1 MLAKRIIACLDVRNG
16 RVVKGTKFTDIKD
29 VDSPEKLAKFYSDNS
44 VDELVFYDITAS
56 NEERKTS
63 LEFVERV
70 AKVINIPFSAGGGV
84 STIED
89 FKYILRKGADKV
101 SVNSAAVR
109 NPQLI
114 REASMAF
121 GSQCVVLSMDVKKND
136 EGSWSVYVKGGREKT
151 ELDAIDWAV
160 TAAELGAGEIVVNS
174 IDEDGM
180 KNGYDLE
187 LLSRITSVVNIPVI
201 ASGGAGKKE
210 HFLDAL
216 QKTGVDGVLAASVF
230 HFGEIKVPELKHYL
244 KENGAEIRMPEAA
257 PQKKESPS
265 AENAD
270 ISMISFG
277 KDGLV
282 PCICQD
288 AKTGAVLMLAYMN
301 EQSLRLTLEKKR
313 AVYYSRSRSELW
325 EKGATSGNTQK
336 VRAIYYDCDADALLI
351 KVDQTGNACHTGAYS
366 CFFNAVFDDQEASAA
381 QLAESGASAAPG
393 SAAEPGSSALS
404 ASGVSADPGS
414 SVFGELYATV
424 IDRKNDSSEGSYTNY
439 LFDKGLDKILK
450 KVGEE
455 AAETIIAAKN
465 QDRQELIGETGDLI
479 YHLTVMLAEKGIS
492 MDEIE
497 QELKSRFR

>member
-70 AKVINIPFSAGGGV
+70 AQVINIPFSAGGGV

-101 SVNSAAVR
+101 SVNSAAVK

-121 GSQCVVLSMDVKKND
+121 GSQCVVLSMDVKKNGQ
-136 EGSWSVYVKGGREKT
+136 GSWSVYVKGGREKT
-151 ELDAIDWAV
+151 ELDAIEWAI

-187 LLSRITSVVNIPVI
+187 LLRRITSVVNIPVI

-210 HFLDAL
+210 HFLDAI
-216 QKTGVDGVLAASVF
+216 QNAGVDGVLAASVF
-230 HFGEIKVPELKHYL
+230 HFGDIKVPELKRYL

-257 PQKKESPS
+257 PQKLESITTEDS
-265 AENAD
+265 D
-270 ISMISFG
+270 IIMISFD

-288 AKTGAVLMLAYMN
+288 AKTGEVLMLAYMN

-313 AVYYSRSRSELW
+313 AVYYSRSRGELW

-336 VRAIYYDCDADALLI
+336 VRALYYDCDADALLI
-351 KVDQTGNACHTGAYS
+351 KVEQTGNACHTGEYS
-366 CFFNAVFDDQEASAA
+366 CFFNAVFDD
-381 QLAESGASAAPG
+381 L
-393 SAAEPGSSALS
+393 
-404 ASGVSADPGS
+404 GVSADPGS

-424 IDRKNDSSEGSYTNY
+424 IGRKNDPSEGSYTNY

>member
-70 AKVINIPFSAGGGV
+70 ARVINIPFSAGGGV
-84 STIED
+84 STLED

-101 SVNSAAVR
+101 SVNSAAVK

-114 REASMAF
+114 SEASRAF

-151 ELDAIDWAV
+151 ELDAIEWAIN
-160 TAAELGAGEIVVNS
+160 AAELGAGEIVVNS

-180 KNGYDLE
+180 KNGYDIE
-187 LLSRITSVVNIPVI
+187 LLSRITAAVNIPVI

-230 HFGEIKVPELKHYL
+230 HFGEIKVPELKQYL

-351 KVDQTGNACHTGAYS
+351 KVEQTGNACHTGEYS
-366 CFFNAVFDDQEASAA
+366 CFFNAVFDD
-381 QLAESGASAAPG
+381 L
-393 SAAEPGSSALS
+393 
-404 ASGVSADPGS
+404 GVSADSGS
-414 SVFGELYATV
+414 SVFRELYATV
-424 IDRKNDSSEGSYTNY
+424 IGRKNDPSEGSYTNY

-492 MDEIE
+492 IDEIE

>member
-1 MLAKRIIACLDVRNG
+1 MLAKRIIACLDVRSG

-70 AKVINIPFSAGGGV
+70 ARVINIPFSAGGGV

-101 SVNSAAVR
+101 SVNSAAVK

-160 TAAELGAGEIVVNS
+160 TATELGAGEIVVNS

-187 LLSRITSVVNIPVI
+187 LLSRITSVVSIPVI

-210 HFLDAL
+210 HFLDVL

-230 HFGEIKVPELKHYL
+230 HFGEIKVPELKQYL

-265 AENAD
+265 AAAAD
-270 ISMISFG
+270 ISMIRFT

-351 KVDQTGNACHTGAYS
+351 KVEQTGNACHTGEYS
-366 CFFNAVFDDQEASAA
+366 CFFNAVFDD
-381 QLAESGASAAPG
+381 L
-393 SAAEPGSSALS
+393 
-404 ASGVSADPGS
+404 GVSADSGS
-414 SVFGELYATV
+414 SVFRELYATV
-424 IDRKNDSSEGSYTNY
+424 IGRKNDPSEGSYTNY

>member
-70 AKVINIPFSAGGGV
+70 ARVINIPFSAGGGV

-101 SVNSAAVR
+101 SVNSAAVK

-121 GSQCVVLSMDVKKND
+121 GSQCVVLSMDVKKNGQ
-136 EGSWSVYVKGGREKT
+136 GSWSVYVKGGREKT
-151 ELDAIDWAV
+151 ELDAIEWAI

-230 HFGEIKVPELKHYL
+230 HFGEIKVPELKQYL

-265 AENAD
+265 AENAN

-351 KVDQTGNACHTGAYS
+351 KVEQTGNACHTGEYS
-366 CFFNAVFDDQEASAA
+366 CFFNAVFDD
-381 QLAESGASAAPG
+381 L
-393 SAAEPGSSALS
+393 
-404 ASGVSADPGS
+404 GVSADSGS

-424 IDRKNDSSEGSYTNY
+424 LGRKNDPSEGSYTNY

>member
-70 AKVINIPFSAGGGV
+70 AQVINIPFSAGGGV

-101 SVNSAAVR
+101 SVNSAAVK

-121 GSQCVVLSMDVKKND
+121 GSQCVVLSMDVKKNGQ
-136 EGSWSVYVKGGREKT
+136 GSWSVYVKGGREKT
-151 ELDAIDWAV
+151 ELDAIEWAI

-180 KNGYDLE
+180 KNGYDIE
-187 LLSRITSVVNIPVI
+187 LLSKITSAVNIPVI

-210 HFLDAL
+210 HFLDVL

-230 HFGEIKVPELKHYL
+230 HFGEIKVPELKQYL

-301 EQSLRLTLEKKR
+301 EQSLRLTLEKKC

-336 VRAIYYDCDADALLI
+336 VRALYYDCDADALLI
-351 KVDQTGNACHTGAYS
+351 KVEQTGNACHTGEYS
-366 CFFNAVFDDQEASAA
+366 CFFNAVFDD
-381 QLAESGASAAPG
+381 L
-393 SAAEPGSSALS
+393 
-404 ASGVSADPGS
+404 GVSADPGS

-424 IDRKNDSSEGSYTNY
+424 IGRKNDPSEGSYTNY

>member
-70 AKVINIPFSAGGGV
+70 ARVINIPFSAGGGV

-101 SVNSAAVR
+101 SVNSAAVK

-151 ELDAIDWAV
+151 ELDAIEWAI

-187 LLSRITSVVNIPVI
+187 LLRRITSVVNIPVI

-230 HFGEIKVPELKHYL
+230 HFGEIKVPELKQYL

-351 KVDQTGNACHTGAYS
+351 KVDQTGNACHTGEYS
-366 CFFNAVFDDQEASAA
+366 CFFNAVFDD
-381 QLAESGASAAPG
+381 L
-393 SAAEPGSSALS
+393 
-404 ASGVSADPGS
+404 GVSADPGS

-424 IDRKNDSSEGSYTNY
+424 IGRKNDPSEGSYTNY

>member
-70 AKVINIPFSAGGGV
+70 ARVINIPFSAGGGV

-151 ELDAIDWAV
+151 ELDAIEWAV
-160 TAAELGAGEIVVNS
+160 RAAELGAGEIVVNS

-187 LLSRITSVVNIPVI
+187 LLRRITSAVNIPVI

-230 HFGEIKVPELKHYL
+230 HFGEIKVPELKQYL

-257 PQKKESPS
+257 PQKLDSTLDG
-265 AENAD
+265 NAD

-366 CFFNAVFDDQEASAA
+366 CFFNAVFDDQEASA
-381 QLAESGASAAPG
+381 
-393 SAAEPGSSALS
+393 
-404 ASGVSADPGS
+404 DPGS
-414 SVFGELYATV
+414 SVFRELYATV
-424 IDRKNDSSEGSYTNY
+424 IGRKNDPSEGSYTNY

-492 MDEIE
+492 IDEIE

>member
-1 MLAKRIIACLDVRNG
+1 MLAKRIIACFDVRNG

-70 AKVINIPFSAGGGV
+70 ARVINIPFSAGGGV

-230 HFGEIKVPELKHYL
+230 HFGEIKVPELKQYL

-265 AENAD
+265 AADAD

-288 AKTGAVLMLAYMN
+288 AKTGEVLMLAYMN

-351 KVDQTGNACHTGAYS
+351 KVEQTGNACHTGEYS
-366 CFFNAVFDDQEASAA
+366 CFFNAVFDD
-381 QLAESGASAAPG
+381 L
-393 SAAEPGSSALS
+393 
-404 ASGVSADPGS
+404 GVSADSGS
-414 SVFGELYATV
+414 SVFRELYATV
-424 IDRKNDSSEGSYTNY
+424 IGRKNDPSEGSYTNY

>member
-70 AKVINIPFSAGGGV
+70 ARVINIPFSAGGGV

-230 HFGEIKVPELKHYL
+230 HFGEIKVPELKQYL

-265 AENAD
+265 AADAD

-351 KVDQTGNACHTGAYS
+351 KVEQTGNACHTGAYS
-366 CFFNAVFDDQEASAA
+366 CFFNRVFDD
-381 QLAESGASAAPG
+381 L
-393 SAAEPGSSALS
+393 
-404 ASGVSADPGS
+404 GVSADPGS

-424 IDRKNDSSEGSYTNY
+424 IGRKNDPSEGSYTNY

>member
-70 AKVINIPFSAGGGV
+70 ARVINIPFSAGGGV

-151 ELDAIDWAV
+151 ELDAIEWAI

-230 HFGEIKVPELKHYL
+230 HFGEIKVPELKQYL

-257 PQKKESPS
+257 PQKLDSTL
-265 AENAD
+265 AGNAD

-351 KVDQTGNACHTGAYS
+351 KVDQTGNACHTGEYS
-366 CFFNAVFDDQEASAA
+366 CFFNAVFDD
-381 QLAESGASAAPG
+381 L
-393 SAAEPGSSALS
+393 
-404 ASGVSADPGS
+404 GVSADSGS
-414 SVFGELYATV
+414 SVFRELYATV
-424 IDRKNDSSEGSYTNY
+424 IGRKNDPSEGSYTNY

>member
-70 AKVINIPFSAGGGV
+70 ARVINIPFSAGGGV

-121 GSQCVVLSMDVKKND
+121 GSQCVVLSMDVKKNGQ
-136 EGSWSVYVKGGREKT
+136 GSWSVYVKGGREKT
-151 ELDAIDWAV
+151 ELDAIEWAI

-230 HFGEIKVPELKHYL
+230 HFGEIKIPELKQYL

-265 AENAD
+265 AAAAD
-270 ISMISFG
+270 ISMIRFT

-351 KVDQTGNACHTGAYS
+351 KVEQTGNACHTGEYS
-366 CFFNAVFDDQEASAA
+366 CFFNAVFDD
-381 QLAESGASAAPG
+381 L
-393 SAAEPGSSALS
+393 
-404 ASGVSADPGS
+404 GVSADPGS
-414 SVFGELYATV
+414 SVFGELYAAV
-424 IDRKNDSSEGSYTNY
+424 IGRKNDPSEGSYTNY

-492 MDEIE
+492 IDEIE

>member
-1 MLAKRIIACLDVRNG
+1 MAR
-16 RVVKGTKFTDIKD
+16 
-29 VDSPEKLAKFYSDNS
+29 
-44 VDELVFYDITAS
+44 
-56 NEERKTS
+56 
-63 LEFVERV
+63 
-70 AKVINIPFSAGGGV
+70 VINIPFSAGGGV

-101 SVNSAAVR
+101 SVNSAAVK

-151 ELDAIDWAV
+151 ELDAIEWAI

-230 HFGEIKVPELKHYL
+230 HFGEIKVPELKQYL

-265 AENAD
+265 AAD

-351 KVDQTGNACHTGAYS
+351 KVEQTGNACHTGAYS
-366 CFFNAVFDDQEASAA
+366 CFFNAVFDDQEAQAGQEVASCSDAA
-381 QLAESGASAAPG
+381 NP
-393 SAAEPGSSALS
+393 
-404 ASGVSADPGS
+404 GVSADSGS

-424 IDRKNDSSEGSYTNY
+424 IGRKNDPSEGSYTSY
-439 LFDKGLDKILK
+439 LFGKGLDKILK

>member
-70 AKVINIPFSAGGGV
+70 ARVINIPFSAGGGV

-151 ELDAIDWAV
+151 ELDAIEWAI

-210 HFLDAL
+210 HFLDVL

-230 HFGEIKVPELKHYL
+230 HFGEIKVPELKQYL

-265 AENAD
+265 AADAD
-270 ISMISFG
+270 ISMIRFT

-366 CFFNAVFDDQEASAA
+366 CFFNAVFDD
-381 QLAESGASAAPG
+381 L
-393 SAAEPGSSALS
+393 
-404 ASGVSADPGS
+404 GVSADPGS

-424 IDRKNDSSEGSYTNY
+424 IGRKNDPSEGSYTNY

>member
-70 AKVINIPFSAGGGV
+70 ARVINIPFSAGGGV

-101 SVNSAAVR
+101 SVNSAAVK

-151 ELDAIDWAV
+151 ELDAIEWAI

-230 HFGEIKVPELKHYL
+230 HFGEIKIPELKQYL

-265 AENAD
+265 AADAD
-270 ISMISFG
+270 ISMIRFT

-366 CFFNAVFDDQEASAA
+366 CFFNAVFDD
-381 QLAESGASAAPG
+381 L
-393 SAAEPGSSALS
+393 
-404 ASGVSADPGS
+404 GVSADPGS

-424 IDRKNDSSEGSYTNY
+424 IGRKNDPSEGSYTNY

>member
-70 AKVINIPFSAGGGV
+70 AQVINIPFSAGGGV

-101 SVNSAAVR
+101 SVNSAAVK

-151 ELDAIDWAV
+151 ELDAIDWAI

-230 HFGEIKVPELKHYL
+230 HFGEIKVPELKQYL

-265 AENAD
+265 AADAD

-351 KVDQTGNACHTGAYS
+351 KVDQTGNACHTGEYS
-366 CFFNAVFDDQEASAA
+366 CFFNAVFDD
-381 QLAESGASAAPG
+381 L
-393 SAAEPGSSALS
+393 
-404 ASGVSADPGS
+404 GVSADSGS
-414 SVFGELYATV
+414 SVFRELYATV
-424 IDRKNDSSEGSYTNY
+424 KGRKNDPSEGSYTY
-439 LFDKGLDKILK
+439 YHIDKGLDKLLK
-450 KVGEE
+450 TVGEE
-455 AAETIIAAKN
+455 AAETLIAAKN

>member
-70 AKVINIPFSAGGGV
+70 ARVINIPFSAGGGV

-101 SVNSAAVR
+101 SVNSAAVK

-121 GSQCVVLSMDVKKND
+121 GSQCVVLSMDVKKNGQ
-136 EGSWSVYVKGGREKT
+136 GSWSVYVKGGREKT
-151 ELDAIDWAV
+151 ELDAIEWAI

-187 LLSRITSVVNIPVI
+187 LLRRITSVVNIPVI

-210 HFLDAL
+210 HFLDAI
-216 QKTGVDGVLAASVF
+216 QNAGVDGVLAASVF
-230 HFGEIKVPELKHYL
+230 HFGDIKVPELKRYL

-257 PQKKESPS
+257 PQKLESITTEDS
-265 AENAD
+265 D
-270 ISMISFG
+270 IIMISFD

-351 KVDQTGNACHTGAYS
+351 KVEQTGNACHTGEYS
-366 CFFNAVFDDQEASAA
+366 CFFNAVFDD
-381 QLAESGASAAPG
+381 L
-393 SAAEPGSSALS
+393 
-404 ASGVSADPGS
+404 GVSADSGS

-424 IDRKNDSSEGSYTNY
+424 IGRKNDPSEGSYTNY

>member
-70 AKVINIPFSAGGGV
+70 ARVINIPFSAGGGV

-101 SVNSAAVR
+101 SVNSAAVK

-151 ELDAIDWAV
+151 ELDAIEWAV
-160 TAAELGAGEIVVNS
+160 RAAELGAGEIVVNS

-230 HFGEIKVPELKHYL
+230 HFGEIKVPELKQYL

-366 CFFNAVFDDQEASAA
+366 CFFNAVFDDQEASA
-381 QLAESGASAAPG
+381 
-393 SAAEPGSSALS
+393 
-404 ASGVSADPGS
+404 DPGS

-424 IDRKNDSSEGSYTNY
+424 IGRKNDPSEGSYTNY

>member
-70 AKVINIPFSAGGGV
+70 ARVINIPFSAGGGV

-101 SVNSAAVR
+101 SVNSAAVK

-151 ELDAIDWAV
+151 ELDAIEWAI

-230 HFGEIKVPELKHYL
+230 HFGEIKVPELKQYL

-257 PQKKESPS
+257 PQKLDSTL
-265 AENAD
+265 AGNAD

-351 KVDQTGNACHTGAYS
+351 KVEQTGNACHTGEYS
-366 CFFNAVFDDQEASAA
+366 CFFNAVFDD
-381 QLAESGASAAPG
+381 L
-393 SAAEPGSSALS
+393 
-404 ASGVSADPGS
+404 GVSADSGS

-424 IDRKNDSSEGSYTNY
+424 IGRKNDPSEGSYTNY

>member
-70 AKVINIPFSAGGGV
+70 ARVINIPFSAGGGV

-151 ELDAIDWAV
+151 ELDAIEWAI

-187 LLSRITSVVNIPVI
+187 LLRRITSVVNIPVI

-210 HFLDAL
+210 HFLDAI
-216 QKTGVDGVLAASVF
+216 QNAGVDGVLAASVF
-230 HFGEIKVPELKHYL
+230 HFGEIKVPELKRYL

-265 AENAD
+265 AADAD
-270 ISMISFG
+270 ISIIRFT

-351 KVDQTGNACHTGAYS
+351 KVDQTGNACHTGEYS
-366 CFFNAVFDDQEASAA
+366 CFFNAVFDD
-381 QLAESGASAAPG
+381 L
-393 SAAEPGSSALS
+393 
-404 ASGVSADPGS
+404 GVSADSGS

-424 IDRKNDSSEGSYTNY
+424 IGRKNDPSEGSYTNY

>member
-70 AKVINIPFSAGGGV
+70 ARVINIPFSAGGGV

-101 SVNSAAVR
+101 SVNSAAVK

-230 HFGEIKVPELKHYL
+230 HFGEIKVPELKQYL
-244 KENGAEIRMPEAA
+244 KENGAEIRMPDAA

-351 KVDQTGNACHTGAYS
+351 KVDQTGNACHTGEYS
-366 CFFNAVFDDQEASAA
+366 CFFNAVFDD
-381 QLAESGASAAPG
+381 L
-393 SAAEPGSSALS
+393 
-404 ASGVSADPGS
+404 GVSADSGS

-424 IDRKNDSSEGSYTNY
+424 IGRKNDPSEGSYTNY

-497 QELKSRFR
+497 QELKNRFR

>member
-70 AKVINIPFSAGGGV
+70 ARVINIPFSAGGGV

-101 SVNSAAVR
+101 SVNSAAVK

-160 TAAELGAGEIVVNS
+160 TAAELGTGEIVVNS

-180 KNGYDLE
+180 KNGYDIE
-187 LLSRITSVVNIPVI
+187 LLSKITSAVNIPVI

-210 HFLDAL
+210 HFLDVL

-230 HFGEIKVPELKHYL
+230 HFGEIKVPELKQYL

-265 AENAD
+265 AADAD

-351 KVDQTGNACHTGAYS
+351 KVEQTGNACHTGEYS
-366 CFFNAVFDDQEASAA
+366 CFFNAVFDD
-381 QLAESGASAAPG
+381 L
-393 SAAEPGSSALS
+393 
-404 ASGVSADPGS
+404 GVSADSGS

-424 IDRKNDSSEGSYTNY
+424 IGRKNDPSEGSYTNY

>member
-70 AKVINIPFSAGGGV
+70 ARVINIPFSAGGGV

-101 SVNSAAVR
+101 SVNSAAVK

-151 ELDAIDWAV
+151 ELDAIEWAI

-230 HFGEIKVPELKHYL
+230 HFGEIKVPELKQYL

-366 CFFNAVFDDQEASAA
+366 CFFNAVFDD
-381 QLAESGASAAPG
+381 L
-393 SAAEPGSSALS
+393 
-404 ASGVSADPGS
+404 GVSADPGS

-424 IDRKNDSSEGSYTNY
+424 IGRKNDPSEGSYTNY

-492 MDEIE
+492 IDEIE

>member
-70 AKVINIPFSAGGGV
+70 ARVINIPFSAGGGV

-101 SVNSAAVR
+101 SVNSAAVK

-151 ELDAIDWAV
+151 ELDAIEWAI

-230 HFGEIKVPELKHYL
+230 HFGEIKVPELKQYL
-244 KENGAEIRMPEAA
+244 KENGVEIRMPEAA

-265 AENAD
+265 AAAAD
-270 ISMISFG
+270 ISMIRFT

-351 KVDQTGNACHTGAYS
+351 KVEQTGNACHTGAYS
-366 CFFNAVFDDQEASAA
+366 CFFNAVFDD
-381 QLAESGASAAPG
+381 L
-393 SAAEPGSSALS
+393 
-404 ASGVSADPGS
+404 GVSADSGS

-424 IDRKNDSSEGSYTNY
+424 IGRKNDPSEGSYTNY

>member
-70 AKVINIPFSAGGGV
+70 ARVINIPFSAGGGV

-101 SVNSAAVR
+101 SVNSAAVK

-151 ELDAIDWAV
+151 ELDAIEWAI

-180 KNGYDLE
+180 KNGYDIE
-187 LLSRITSVVNIPVI
+187 LLSKITSAVNIPVI

-210 HFLDAL
+210 HFLDVL

-230 HFGEIKVPELKHYL
+230 HFGEIKVPELKQYL

-351 KVDQTGNACHTGAYS
+351 KVEQTGNACHTGEYS
-366 CFFNAVFDDQEASAA
+366 CFFNAVFDD
-381 QLAESGASAAPG
+381 L
-393 SAAEPGSSALS
+393 
-404 ASGVSADPGS
+404 GVSADPGS

-424 IDRKNDSSEGSYTNY
+424 IGRKNDPSEGSYTNY

>member
-70 AKVINIPFSAGGGV
+70 ARVINIPFSAGGGV

-151 ELDAIDWAV
+151 ELDAIEWAI

-230 HFGEIKVPELKHYL
+230 HFGEIKVPELKQYL

-265 AENAD
+265 AADAD

-351 KVDQTGNACHTGAYS
+351 KVDQTGNACHTGEYS
-366 CFFNAVFDDQEASAA
+366 CFFNAVFDD
-381 QLAESGASAAPG
+381 L
-393 SAAEPGSSALS
+393 
-404 ASGVSADPGS
+404 GVSADPGS

-424 IDRKNDSSEGSYTNY
+424 IGRKNDPSEGSYTNY

>member
-70 AKVINIPFSAGGGV
+70 ARVINIPFSAGGGV

-151 ELDAIDWAV
+151 ELDAIEWAI

-187 LLSRITSVVNIPVI
+187 LLRRITSVVNIPVI

-210 HFLDAL
+210 HFLDAI
-216 QKTGVDGVLAASVF
+216 QNAGVDGVLAASVF
-230 HFGEIKVPELKHYL
+230 HFGDIKVPELKRYL

-313 AVYYSRSRSELW
+313 AVYYSRSRGELW

-336 VRAIYYDCDADALLI
+336 VRALYYDCDADALLI
-351 KVDQTGNACHTGAYS
+351 KVEQTGNACHTGEYS
-366 CFFNAVFDDQEASAA
+366 CFFNAVFDD
-381 QLAESGASAAPG
+381 L
-393 SAAEPGSSALS
+393 
-404 ASGVSADPGS
+404 GVSADPGS

-424 IDRKNDSSEGSYTNY
+424 IGRKNDPSEGSYTNY

>member
-63 LEFVERV
+63 LEFVQRV
-70 AKVINIPFSAGGGV
+70 AQVINIPFSAGGGV

-101 SVNSAAVR
+101 SVNSAAVK

-151 ELDAIDWAV
+151 ELDAIEWAI

-187 LLSRITSVVNIPVI
+187 LLRRITSVVNIPVI

-210 HFLDAL
+210 HFLDAI
-216 QKTGVDGVLAASVF
+216 QNAGVDGVLAASVF
-230 HFGEIKVPELKHYL
+230 HFGDIKVPELKRYL

-257 PQKKESPS
+257 PQKLESITTEDS
-265 AENAD
+265 D
-270 ISMISFG
+270 IIMISFD

-288 AKTGAVLMLAYMN
+288 AKTGEVLMLAYMN

-313 AVYYSRSRSELW
+313 AVYYSRSRGELW

-336 VRAIYYDCDADALLI
+336 VRALYYDCDADALLI
-351 KVDQTGNACHTGAYS
+351 KVEQTGNACHTGEYS
-366 CFFNAVFDDQEASAA
+366 CFFNAVFDD
-381 QLAESGASAAPG
+381 L
-393 SAAEPGSSALS
+393 
-404 ASGVSADPGS
+404 GVSADSGS

-424 IDRKNDSSEGSYTNY
+424 IGRKNDPSEGSYTNY

>member
-70 AKVINIPFSAGGGV
+70 AQVINIPFSAGGGV
-84 STIED
+84 STLED

-101 SVNSAAVR
+101 SVNSAAVK

-114 REASMAF
+114 REASRAF
-121 GSQCVVLSMDVKKND
+121 GAQCVVLSMDVKKND

-151 ELDAIDWAV
+151 ELDAIEWAI

-187 LLSRITSVVNIPVI
+187 LLSRITSAVNIPVI

-230 HFGEIKVPELKHYL
+230 HFGEIKVPELKQYL
-244 KENGAEIRMPEAA
+244 KENGAEIRMPQAA
-257 PQKKESPS
+257 PQELDSTLAEST
-265 AENAD
+265 D

-277 KDGLV
+277 KEGLV

-288 AKTGAVLMLAYMN
+288 ADTGEVLMLAYMN
-301 EQSLRLTLEKKR
+301 EQSLRLTIEKKC
-313 AVYYSRSRSELW
+313 AVYYSRSRRELW

-336 VRAIYYDCDADALLI
+336 VRALYYDCDADALLI
-351 KVDQTGNACHTGAYS
+351 KVEQTGNACHTGAYS
-366 CFFNAVFDDQEASAA
+366 CFFNKVFDNQEAPAGQAVAPCSDAA
-381 QLAESGASAAPG
+381 NPGASAE
-393 SAAEPGSSALS
+393 S
-404 ASGVSADPGS
+404 GS
-414 SVFGELYATV
+414 SVFRELYETV
-424 IDRKNDSSEGSYTNY
+424 IGRKNDPSEGSYTSY
-439 LFDKGLDKILK
+439 LFGKGLDKILK

-465 QDRQELIGETGDLI
+465 QDRQELIAETGDLI

>member
-1 MLAKRIIACLDVRNG
+1 MLAKRIIACLDVRSG

-70 AKVINIPFSAGGGV
+70 ARVINIPFSAGGGV

-160 TAAELGAGEIVVNS
+160 TAAELGTGEIVVNS

-180 KNGYDLE
+180 KNGYDIE
-187 LLSRITSVVNIPVI
+187 LLSKITSAVNIPVI

-210 HFLDAL
+210 HFLDVL

-230 HFGEIKVPELKHYL
+230 HFGEIKVPELKQYL

-265 AENAD
+265 AADAD

-351 KVDQTGNACHTGAYS
+351 KVEQTGNACHTGEYS
-366 CFFNAVFDDQEASAA
+366 CFFNAVFDD
-381 QLAESGASAAPG
+381 L
-393 SAAEPGSSALS
+393 
-404 ASGVSADPGS
+404 GVSADSGS
-414 SVFGELYATV
+414 SVFRELYATV
-424 IDRKNDSSEGSYTNY
+424 IGRKNDPSEGSYTNY

>member
-63 LEFVERV
+63 LEFVESV
-70 AKVINIPFSAGGGV
+70 ARVINIPFSAGGGV

-151 ELDAIDWAV
+151 ELDAIEWAI

-187 LLSRITSVVNIPVI
+187 LLRRITSVVNIPVI

-230 HFGEIKVPELKHYL
+230 HFGEIKVPELKQYL

-301 EQSLRLTLEKKR
+301 EQSLRLTLEKKC

-351 KVDQTGNACHTGAYS
+351 KVEQTGNACHTGEYS
-366 CFFNAVFDDQEASAA
+366 CFFNAVFDD
-381 QLAESGASAAPG
+381 L
-393 SAAEPGSSALS
+393 
-404 ASGVSADPGS
+404 GVSADSGS

-424 IDRKNDSSEGSYTNY
+424 IGRKNDPSEGSYTNY

>member
-1 MLAKRIIACLDVRNG
+1 MLAKRIIACLDVRSG

-70 AKVINIPFSAGGGV
+70 ARVINIPFSAGGGV

-101 SVNSAAVR
+101 SVNSAAVK

-160 TAAELGAGEIVVNS
+160 TAAELGTGEIVVNS

-180 KNGYDLE
+180 KNGYDIE
-187 LLSRITSVVNIPVI
+187 LLSKITSAVNIPVI

-210 HFLDAL
+210 HFLDVL

-230 HFGEIKVPELKHYL
+230 HFGEIKVPELKQYL

-265 AENAD
+265 AAAAD
-270 ISMISFG
+270 ISMIRFT

-351 KVDQTGNACHTGAYS
+351 KVDQTGNACHTGEYS
-366 CFFNAVFDDQEASAA
+366 CFFNAVFDD
-381 QLAESGASAAPG
+381 L
-393 SAAEPGSSALS
+393 
-404 ASGVSADPGS
+404 GVSADPGS

-424 IDRKNDSSEGSYTNY
+424 IGRKNDPSEGSYTNY

>member
-70 AKVINIPFSAGGGV
+70 ARVINIPFSAGGGV

-101 SVNSAAVR
+101 SVNSAAVK

-151 ELDAIDWAV
+151 ELDAIDWAI

-230 HFGEIKVPELKHYL
+230 HFGEIKVPELKQYL

-257 PQKKESPS
+257 PQKLESITTEDS
-265 AENAD
+265 D
-270 ISMISFG
+270 IIMISFD

-288 AKTGAVLMLAYMN
+288 AKTGEVLMLAYMN

-313 AVYYSRSRSELW
+313 AVYYSRSRGELW

-336 VRAIYYDCDADALLI
+336 VRALYYDCDADALLI
-351 KVDQTGNACHTGAYS
+351 KVEQTGNACHTGEYS
-366 CFFNAVFDDQEASAA
+366 CFFNAVFDD
-381 QLAESGASAAPG
+381 L
-393 SAAEPGSSALS
+393 
-404 ASGVSADPGS
+404 GVSADSGS
-414 SVFGELYATV
+414 SVFRELYATV
-424 IDRKNDSSEGSYTNY
+424 IGRKNDPSEGSYTNY

>member
-70 AKVINIPFSAGGGV
+70 ARVINIPFSAGGGV

-230 HFGEIKVPELKHYL
+230 HFGEIKVPELKQYL

-366 CFFNAVFDDQEASAA
+366 CFFNAVFDD
-381 QLAESGASAAPG
+381 L
-393 SAAEPGSSALS
+393 
-404 ASGVSADPGS
+404 GVSADPGS

-424 IDRKNDSSEGSYTNY
+424 IGRKNDPSEGSYTNY
-439 LFDKGLDKILK
+439 LFDKGIDKILK